1 MNIAILEDLQSDY
14 ELLRDILQRN
24 VKKQNNS
31 ICLHWFSDGESF
43 LNDITSTKYD
53 LFFLDMLLGD
63 GMNGMDVARRVR
75 LAGYT
80 TPIVFTTSEPDFA
93 LEGYE
98 VQAIDYLIKPY
109 EPERI
114 QAVVE
119 RVLTTLQKRYYL
131 TVAVGRGT
139 QCICCD
145 DLMWAEARD
154 HYIELHMINDKTILA
169 TLSFGELLQAL
180 PSQPQFQ
187 NCCRGIIINLDY
199 ADALQENDFLLKNGT
214 KVPVSRRKRIDM
226 QACLSDYAIYK
237 TRREMDL

>member
-119 RVLTTLQKRYYL
+119 RVLQRCKKD
-131 TVAVGRGT
+131 
-139 QCICCD
+139 I
-145 DLMWAEARD
+145 
-154 HYIELHMINDKTILA
+154 IL
-169 TLSFGELLQAL
+169 
-180 PSQPQFQ
+180 P
-187 NCCRGIIINLDY
+187 
-199 ADALQENDFLLKNGT
+199 
-214 KVPVSRRKRIDM
+214 
-226 QACLSDYAIYK
+226 
-237 TRREMDL
+237 